1 MSEIV
6 NNDNLVKMFKDLVK
20 SYLFTLQGDDANNI
34 AIERAIKHFDKL
46 IKNNEIIMDDASLQG
61 IFNVCIDYFENTNDS
76 AVVDNNNNFLSLLLD
91 KYYEMLTSD
100 TSYDN
105 ETSSSDSVKAYLKLI
120 GKIEVLTRE
129 QEQQVFYDLNKAL
142 ESADE
147 DKVDELKK
155 YIIYHNLKLVV
166 PVAKRYMNRG
176 VEFLDLIQ
184 EGNIGLIKGVDK
196 FDVNKGYKFSTYAT
210 WWIKQAVTRALAEQS
225 RTIRIPKPVQDNIRK
240 INQQKNILTN
250 ELKREPTSKE
260 LADTLGINESKL
272 RELLKYDQEILS
284 IDEPLNNED
293 KDSVFVDFITGENEV
308 SVEDQ
313 IEDMDRDARVH
324 IMLEQL
330 SKSGRSNKGSRS
342 SYIIKR
348 RFGIDGEG
356 PKTLEDVGKELNITR
371 ERVRQI
377 EAKSIR
383 ELRVNNRNIER
394 DDNLPPVYDEE
405 AISKKIKE
413 FTKYSFY
420 NDTHIELVDYN
431 RPSGLATL
439 RCNVCGK
446 QWTEPFKTIGK
457 NSICMKCA
465 LDYKKRKENGEEDL
479 LPNGDSIIKKI
490 NLISSYIGYTPEEVS
505 NAIYTLTTDEIM
517 FLVNY
522 FNVPK
527 TDEQQK
533 QYNDLIDK
541 VKLIIKKAT
550 ISTRAKNRRKYKP
563 E

>member
-6 NNDNLVKMFKDLVK
+6 NNDNLVKMFEDLVK

-61 IFNVCIDYFENTNDS
+61 IFNMCIDYFENSNDS
-76 AVVDNNNNFLSLLLD
+76 AVIDNNNDFLSLLLD

-105 ETSSSDSVKAYLKLI
+105 ETSSSDAVKAYLKLI
-120 GKIEVLTRE
+120 GKIPVLTRE
-129 QEQQVFYDLNKAL
+129 QEIQVFYDLNKAI

-147 DKVDELKK
+147 GKVDEIKK

-272 RELLKYDQEILS
+272 KELLKYDQEILS

-293 KDSVFVDFITGENEV
+293 KDSAFVDFITGENEV
-308 SVEDQ
+308 S
-313 IEDMDRDARVH
+313 
-324 IMLEQL
+324 EQL
-330 SKSGRSNKGSRS
+330 SKNGRSNKGSRS

-394 DDNLPPVYDEE
+394 GDTLPPVYDEE

-413 FTKYSFY
+413 FTKYSYY

-541 VKLIIKKAT
+541 VKLIIKKTT